1 MEKAGKV
8 DFKETVFCV
17 DILESKDMNGMTG
30 EKGEPFCVFA
40 YNSTNPENSFVFW
53 FFTRHGARKRAGD
66 LLMTAKT
73 VTSPAFLRGNPD
85 KTVA

>member
-40 YNSTNPENSFVFW
+40 YYLKYPENSFVYW
-53 FFTRHGARKRAGD
+53 FFTRHGARRKAGD
-66 LLMTAKT
+66 LLTAAKT
-73 VTSPAFLRGNPD
+73 VTSPVFLRENPD
-85 KTVA
+85 RTIA